1 MQTAFSPSSNEFHGD
16 IIFLLFPLSLS
27 LFFTCLPIKQKWQIV
42 QRVANHFFIS
52 LCVSTDIQMF
62 VVYVY
67 VLYSI
72 KMMSTMNVRSCVL
85 RVSLA
90 VIRFI
95 IRVL

>member
-16 IIFLLFPLSLS
+16 FIFFVFSSLS